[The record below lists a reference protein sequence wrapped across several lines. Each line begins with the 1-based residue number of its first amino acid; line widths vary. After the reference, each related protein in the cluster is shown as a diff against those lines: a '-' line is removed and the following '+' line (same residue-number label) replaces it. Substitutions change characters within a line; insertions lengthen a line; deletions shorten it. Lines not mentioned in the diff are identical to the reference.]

1 MKKKENK
8 GTGSHGI
15 GNRTVIGIICIVAA
29 LLICFGVAP
38 VVNRISDGKV
48 AIVRVV
54 RQVDAGAVI
63 GADDVAVVEVGRH
76 NLPEGLVTKTED
88 VIGKCAKSDLYIEK
102 FVLDNGY
109 LIDGFTDEELVN
121 RLYSEMVEYSI
132 LTPYLGASD
141 IDEIN
146 VNAWDDVVLTYS
158 DGRMV
163 KTEEH
168 FHSPGH
174 AVDIVK
180 RLLHHSGMII
190 DNAMPIAQGH
200 LPGNT
205 RITAIKSPV
214 VDEDCGISVSIRPLH
229 PQRVD
234 RKCLIDSGMATEE
247 IMEFLEMCV
256 RYGVS
261 LVVAGRTSSGKTTL
275 LNALLG
281 SIPDDKRIYTI
292 ESGARE
298 LFLIKRNRFGE
309 VQNNVVHT
317 LSRPSDNGAYNISQE
332 ELVVAALRFDPDI
345 VAVGEI
351 RDAEANSAVE
361 ASLTGHTVVTTVH
374 SGPGEAAHGRI
385 ALLCQRRFE
394 LGMEVSLSQAR
405 QAFPLVVFAHKCE
418 DNSRKVMD
426 ISEVYVAP
434 GGQAEYRCLYRY
446 NITENEYKNGHF
458 TIKGDFEKVNPPSG
472 HLCTIL
478 TRSGVPQE
486 LLGRF
491 CTGRKEAEAE

>member
-1 MKKKENK
+1 
-8 GTGSHGI
+8 
-15 GNRTVIGIICIVAA
+15 
-29 LLICFGVAP
+29 
-38 VVNRISDGKV
+38 
-48 AIVRVV
+48 
-54 RQVDAGAVI
+54 
-63 GADDVAVVEVGRH
+63 
-76 NLPEGLVTKTED
+76 
-88 VIGKCAKSDLYIEK
+88 
-102 FVLDNGY
+102 
-109 LIDGFTDEELVN
+109 
-121 RLYSEMVEYSI
+121 
-132 LTPYLGASD
+132 
-141 IDEIN
+141 
-146 VNAWDDVVLTYS
+146 
-158 DGRMV
+158 
-163 KTEEH
+163 
-168 FHSPGH
+168 
-174 AVDIVK
+174 
-180 RLLHHSGMII
+180 MII

-214 VDEDCGISVSIRPLH
+214 VDEDCGISVSIRLLH

-434 GGQAEYRCLYRY
+434 GGKAEYRCLYRY

-491 CTGRKEAEAE
+491 CTVRKEAEAE